1 MDRPGWHVPPPG
13 NAFLRSGQNTG
24 SVAVAQPPVAD
35 ATDKA
40 EADAIREAAWGAYR
54 AFRERDEADMQAAS
68 NQMLRAKNSE
78 DHIDGALGMARIDVR
93 RMRFAA
99 ELQRHVIGDLA
110 FDNAAYV
117 ECRDVPELD
126 GIAQE
131 VLEQDDA
138 AIEAS
143 VTRIASEEW
152 EGRHGF

>member
-1 MDRPGWHVPPPG
+1 MYRPGWHVSPPDNSG
-13 NAFLRSGQNTG
+13 LQSGQHTG
-24 SVAVAQPPVAD
+24 SLAVVQPAVAR

-40 EADAIREAAWGAYR
+40 EADAIREAAWAAYR

-68 NQMLRAKNSE
+68 NQMLRAKTLE
-78 DHIDGALGMARIDVR
+78 DHTDGALGMARIDVR